1 MLLTKLQIKNA
12 SYYAYHGVANAE
24 KALGGRYQVDLD
36 IWYNAEPAI
45 ESDDIGYAINY
56 QDVLYTVSDIIQN
69 DNFNLI
75 ESLAN
80 EILIVLLEGFPII
93 EKITIRIRKL
103 NAPVNQYVDFIEVE
117 RTLERVKSKS
127 KGK

>member
-12 SYYAYHGVANAE
+12 IYYAYHGVANAE

-45 ESDDIGYAINY
+45 NSDDVNDAINY
-56 QDVLYTVSDIIQN
+56 QDVLYVVSDIIQN

-75 ESLAN
+75 EALAN
-80 EILIVLLEGFPII
+80 EILVVLLESYPKI
-93 EKITIRIRKL
+93 EKITTRIRKL

-117 RTLERVKSKS
+117 RTLDQSSAK
-127 KGK
+127 